1 MDILLYFM
9 VFTAPIGIL
18 IGAAMLAKSKQMQTL
33 FRKRGGNRIRVLFL
47 GLLFLLLI
55 LINAIGT
62 ILTEHGTPIFI
73 LGFCIGIYFV
83 HCFVDDRL

>member
-18 IGAAMLAKSKQMQTL
+18 IGAA
-33 FRKRGGNRIRVLFL
+33 IL